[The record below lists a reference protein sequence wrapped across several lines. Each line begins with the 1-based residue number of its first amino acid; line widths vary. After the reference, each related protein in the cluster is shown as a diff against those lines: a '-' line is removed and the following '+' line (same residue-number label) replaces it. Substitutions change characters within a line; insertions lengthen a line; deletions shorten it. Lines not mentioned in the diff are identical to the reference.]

1 MAVRAGRQFLAI
13 PGPTNIPDE
22 VLQAMHRPA
31 VDIYAAPLVALTD
44 SLLRDLGKLFVTSG
58 RSYIYI
64 ANGHG
69 VWEAALTNVLSR
81 GDKVLVLESGPFA
94 VIWGDMARVLGADV
108 EVLPGPLRGAVD
120 SGAVE
125 ARLKSDRGG
134 AIKAV
139 LVAQVDTAL
148 GVANDIVRIRKAI
161 DSAGHG
167 ALLMVD
173 AIASLA
179 TMPFEMDSWDV
190 DVAVAGSQKG

>member
-1 MAVRAGRQFLAI
+1 MVLRNGREFLSI
-13 PGPTNIPDE
+13 PGPTTVPDE
-22 VLQAMHRPA
+22 VLSAMHRPA
-31 VDIYAAPLVALTD
+31 IDIYAGELLNITASCLGDLRKVFRTNSLVYL
-44 SLLRDLGKLFVTSG
+44 
-58 RSYIYI
+58 YI

-173 AIASLA
+173 SIASLA
-179 TMPFEMDSWDV
+179 TMPFE
-190 DVAVAGSQKG
+190 